1 MTVSRAA
8 GYLAALE
15 KNQLPLVVMVHD
27 AWFDGSSWNEVMSRL
42 QACGVSVLAVSN
54 PMQSLSGDV
63 AVLQR
68 VLVAHPGPV
77 MLVGHGWG
85 GTVIT
90 QAATT
95 SNVAALVYVAG
106 FAPDRGESVR
116 ALRACEP
123 ERGPWPRTRS
133 DAAGFI
139 HFERSGFAH
148 YLAHDLP
155 LIHANVLAA
164 VDAPIHQDALDE
176 VIDLPA
182 WRSVPAWYVVAT
194 QDRII
199 PPAIQ
204 HRMASRMRA
213 EVREIGASHVPFLSR
228 PREFTE
234 VILEALA
241 RVC

>member
-1 MTVSRAA
+1 MTISRAA
-8 GYLAALE
+8 NRVAALD
-15 KNQLPLVVMVHD
+15 KKKLPLVVLVHD

-42 QACGVSVLAVSN
+42 QAHGVNVLAVSN
-54 PMQSLSGDV
+54 PLQSLAGDV

-68 VLVAHPGPV
+68 VLTAQSGRVI
-77 MLVGHGWG
+77 LVGHGWG

-95 SNVAALVYVAG
+95 GNVAALVYVAG
-106 FAPDRGESVR
+106 LAPDRGESVR
-116 ALRACEP
+116 SLRACDP
-123 ERGPWPRTRS
+123 ELGRLPRTRS
-133 DAAGFI
+133 DAAGYI
-139 HFERSGFAH
+139 HFERAGFSY

-155 LIHANVLAA
+155 LIQANVLAA
-164 VDAPIHQDALDE
+164 VDAPIHRDALEE
-176 VIDLPA
+176 VIDQPA
-182 WRSVPAWYVVAT
+182 WRELPAWYVVAT

-199 PPAIQ
+199 LPAVQ

-234 VILEALA
+234 VILEAIA
-241 RVC
+241 RAC

>member
-1 MTVSRAA
+1 MRISRAGTSEA
-8 GYLAALE
+8 RE
-15 KNQLPLVVMVHD
+15 HPLVILVHD
-27 AWFDGSSWNEVMSRL
+27 AWFNGSSWSEVMSRL
-42 QACGVSVLAVSN
+42 QAHDVNVLAVSN
-54 PMQSLSGDV
+54 PMQSLAGDV

-68 VLVAHPGPV
+68 VLSAQSGPV
-77 MLVGHGWG
+77 VLVGHGWG

-95 SNVAALVYVAG
+95 RNVAALVYVAG
-106 FAPDRGESVR
+106 LAPDRGESVR
-116 ALRACEP
+116 SLRACDPEP
-123 ERGPWPRTRS
+123 GRLPRTRS
-133 DAAGFI
+133 DADGYI
-139 HFERSGFAH
+139 HFERAGFSY

-164 VDAPIHQDALDE
+164 VDAPIHQDALE
-176 VIDLPA
+176 ETIDQPA
-182 WRSVPAWYVVAT
+182 WRYLPAWYVLTT

-199 PPAIQ
+199 LPAMQ
-204 HRMASRMRA
+204 RRMASRMHA

-234 VILEALA
+234 VVLEAVA